1 MKQVLILLLLIT
13 NLACRQGERN
23 TVSYVLSDSQ
33 LQSLNG
39 QYLYLMNDDNGSI
52 IDSQLVNSTNVV
64 WKYTLQPSSPAI
76 FCSIRFNDTI
86 NLYKRPIG
94 FVYER
99 TPSTIFSFF
108 YLDGTPT
115 LLQTK
120 QSEDKYASWI
130 SGSKINDAD
139 LNRAQLYYSSD
150 DIKQVGLPKKNI
162 QTIKVYPHSIGL
174 LKQLFFIKEQ
184 FTEAECTT
192 MLNTFDHALQEHAI
206 SERIRQYYKTG
217 IPDNALR

>member
-33 LQSLNG
+33 LQSFNG
-39 QYLYLMNDDNGSI
+39 QYLYLMNDDSGSI

-150 DIKQVGLPKKNI
+150 DIKQVGLLKKNI

-192 MLNTFDHALQEHAI
+192 MLNAFDHALQEHAI